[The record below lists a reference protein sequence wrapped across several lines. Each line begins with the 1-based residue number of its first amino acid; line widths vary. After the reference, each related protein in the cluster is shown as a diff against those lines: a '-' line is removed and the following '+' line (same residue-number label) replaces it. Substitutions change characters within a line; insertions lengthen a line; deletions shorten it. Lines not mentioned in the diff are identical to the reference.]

1 MEDPDRKRAR
11 REAFDAGGYA
21 AIGSSVER
29 ETADIIARNKADHER
44 ALKAGAAAPPIST
57 WAEVAATVDDATWDR
72 ILNDLTVGRAAAEAI
87 RPPSGQLSI
96 KHEEDKAA

>member
-11 REAFDAGGYA
+11 REAFDADGYA
-21 AIGSSVER
+21 AVGSSVER
-29 ETADIIARNKADHER
+29 ETAEIIARNKADNER
-44 ALKAGAAAPPIST
+44 ALKAGGVAPPIST

-72 ILNDLTVGRAAAEAI
+72 ILNDLTVGRTAAEAV
-87 RPPSGQLSI
+87 RPASGQLSI